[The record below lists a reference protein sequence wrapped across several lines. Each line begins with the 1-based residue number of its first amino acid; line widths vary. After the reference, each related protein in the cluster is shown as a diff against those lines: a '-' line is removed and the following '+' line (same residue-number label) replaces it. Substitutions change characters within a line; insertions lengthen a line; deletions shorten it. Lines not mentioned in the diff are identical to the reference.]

1 MSNTKFEVAMKFAPM
16 IALLPLAACNTGPL
30 YNSYSAI
37 EEASNDTAGTITL
50 SAPQLYGRETLINDR
65 RREVTFLSSK
75 LDKVDAA
82 FVPTT
87 NSIVRN
93 LQDIAGASFNAG
105 LTIDTTNQ
113 LANKLSQVQGEAA
126 LDIAEAGEASRLAAY
141 QEFLALE
148 AQHRRLLA
156 ETAANDQ
163 RRIGL
168 QQLRDNPATS
178 AETRAQV
185 VQQLGAL
192 DIARAENAAQTAG
205 LRVQLDALRTSV
217 GLPASQSFPTI
228 SPGAPVAQTRAAIDA
243 ELAKLG
249 EYFKTPEA
257 ASSFSVTAPTR
268 LGGSYKLSDSEA
280 LQEVR
285 GYRQELRAAIA
296 ETELDDLHD
305 YLGSTLYQMDFG
317 LTVFPGSGANR
328 RKYGVLDVQLAP
340 PTIDVD
346 LANDDVLK
354 LYTNWLQHVAVDANR
369 HLNRDPHDSS
379 RVSYLDD
386 DTTNEFTWTYVEVC
400 RELGRRTRMFD
411 LVEQDL
417 TRVPKLVESYIGADP
432 VRACQSLSRLLEENN
447 FNVSRLPDTAL
458 MGMVDGQAS
467 SFWRDAKA
475 AAARYEPVL
484 EAGAC
489 TDSETR
495 GYVNSLLSDQP
506 LWASIFSEKYGP
518 AGRVAF
524 LAPPGKGR
532 ELRELLASTY
542 DRPKTCA
549 SVVAVEDNL
558 LISLRGYQKNM
569 MGRGRDAT
577 ANFISDALREIVA
590 GCSEGGSEEAP
601 GFEEARGH
609 EKVPGYD
616 AFRAQILDGKTLKG
630 SLRVLGANP
639 TERGQTISTVANAVQ
654 SVQAAI
660 AVSATDPVIGAG
672 ANLGASSLDR
682 TAASVAAM
690 ERLPRVVSY
699 ADQGLGSGNFGW
711 VIAPKVSLDPVNKV
725 IALDQTLSN
734 FQGSAEISAP
744 GWWPHLTL
752 KSTSYWVGNF
762 NEQRAYTFDGAA
774 TAPQEMTVQLPTRA
788 VDYDGLT
795 QFIYG
800 DRGALGAVFLAPQI
814 DSIAPSAV
822 SLCSAKVTLV
832 VKGKNLWRGA
842 KVFAGGREIRDVIV
856 LPDMEGISFELS
868 MTDVA
873 LDETREPSNG
883 MRDLEIMVAT
893 RDGTVPR
900 RLPVRLNS
908 AAGTPCRQDDGP
920 GQDGGTTPDT
930 PTPDPHD
937 D

>member
-1 MSNTKFEVAMKFAPM
+1 MTNKSLASVAQLAT
-16 IALLPLAACNTGPL
+16 LAAAFPLTGCNTGPV
-30 YNSYSAI
+30 YDSISII
-37 EEASNDTAGTITL
+37 EEAATDVAGTITL

-75 LDKVDAA
+75 LDKVDTA

-87 NSIVRN
+87 SSIVRN

-105 LTIDTTNQ
+105 VTIDNTNQ
-113 LANKLSQVQGEAA
+113 LANRLSQAQGEAA
-126 LDIAEAGEASRLAAY
+126 LDLAEAGEASRLAAY
-141 QEFLALE
+141 QEFLALD
-148 AQHRRLLA
+148 AQHRRLVA
-156 ETAANDQ
+156 EVAANDQ
-163 RRIGL
+163 RRVGL

-192 DIARAENAAQTAG
+192 DIARAENGAQAAG
-205 LRVQLDALRTSV
+205 LRAQLDALRSSL
-217 GLPASQSFPTI
+217 GLAPAQSFLTI
-228 SPGAPVAQTRAAIDA
+228 SPGAPLTQTRAAIDA

-249 EYFKTPEA
+249 DYFKTPEA
-257 ASSFSVTAPTR
+257 ASSHSVTAPIR
-268 LGGSYKLSDSEA
+268 LGSSYKLSDSEA
-280 LQEVR
+280 LQEIR

-340 PTIDVD
+340 PTIDID
-346 LANDDVLK
+346 LKNEDIAK

-369 HLNRDPHDSS
+369 HLNRDPYDSS
-379 RVSYLDD
+379 RISYNASENM
-386 DTTNEFTWTYVEVC
+386 NEFTWTYVEVY
-400 RELGRRTRMFD
+400 RELGRRTKMFD

-432 VRACQSLSRLLEENN
+432 ERACQSLSRLLEENN
-447 FNVSRLPDTAL
+447 FNVLRLPDAAFQDMGDAKAL
-458 MGMVDGQAS
+458 N
-467 SFWRDAKA
+467 FWRDARSA
-475 AAARYEPVL
+475 ATRYEPVL
-484 EAGAC
+484 GPTAC
-489 TDSETR
+489 ANLETR
-495 GYVNSLLSDQP
+495 GYVNSLLSNQP
-506 LWASIFSEKYGP
+506 LWASIFSERYGP

-532 ELRELLASTY
+532 DLGELLASTY
-542 DRPKTCA
+542 DPTKTCE
-549 SVVAVEDNL
+549 SVEAVEDNL

-590 GCSEGGSEEAP
+590 QCSKGGS
-601 GFEEARGH
+601 GD
-609 EKVPGYD
+609 VPGYD
-616 AFRAQILDGKTLKG
+616 AFRDQILDGNTLKG

-660 AVSATDPVIGAG
+660 AVSATDPVLGAG

-762 NEQRAYTFDGAA
+762 NEPKAYSFDGEAA
-774 TAPQEMTVQLPTRA
+774 SPQQMTVQLPTRA

-814 DSIAPSAV
+814 DDIAPSSA
-822 SLCSAKVTLV
+822 SLCSAKVTFV
-832 VKGKNLWRGA
+832 VKGKNLWRSA
-842 KVFAGGREIRDVIV
+842 KVFAGGKEIKDVIV
-856 LPDMEGISFELS
+856 LPDMEGISFELG

-873 LDETREPSNG
+873 LDETRAPANG
-883 MRDLEIMVAT
+883 MRDLEIMIAT
-893 RDGTVPR
+893 RDGTAPR

-908 AAGTPCRQDDGP
+908 AAGTPCRPDDGASQDDGA
-920 GQDGGTTPDT
+920 TPDT
-930 PTPDPHD
+930 PAPDPQEE
-937 D
+937 

>member
-1 MSNTKFEVAMKFAPM
+1 MKFAPM

-141 QEFLALE
+141 QELLALD

-163 RRIGL
+163 RRVGL

-257 ASSFSVTAPTR
+257 ASSFSVTAPRR
-268 LGGSYKLSDSEA
+268 LSDSYKLSDSEA
-280 LQEVR
+280 LQEIR

-340 PTIDVD
+340 PTIGTD
-346 LANDDVLK
+346 LEDGDIVR
-354 LYTNWLQHVAVDANR
+354 LYANWLQHVAVDANR
-369 HLNRDPHDSS
+369 HLNRDTYALGTSPYSPIYPSNNTENTD
-379 RVSYLDD
+379 
-386 DTTNEFTWTYVEVC
+386 EFTWTYVEVY
-400 RELGRRTRMFD
+400 RELGRRTKMFD
-411 LVEQDL
+411 LIVEDL
-417 TRVPKLVESYIGADP
+417 TRVPKLVETYIGAHP
-432 VRACQSLSRLLEENN
+432 GRACQSLSRLLEENRY
-447 FNVSRLPDTAL
+447 NVRELPDVAL
-458 MGMVDGQAS
+458 LGLSDS
-467 SFWRDAKA
+467 EYDFWRDARTA
-475 AAARYEPVL
+475 AKEYDEPVL
-484 EAGAC
+484 PAGAC
-489 TDSETR
+489 ADAQIQ
-495 GYVNSLLSDQP
+495 GYVNSLLSNEP
-506 LWASIFSEKYGP
+506 LWASIFSDRYGP

-524 LAPPGKGR
+524 LAPSRKGR
-532 ELRELLASTY
+532 ELQELLASTY
-542 DRPKTCA
+542 YPQTTCQ

-569 MGRGRDAT
+569 VGRGRDAT
-577 ANFISDALREIVA
+577 ANFISDALRDIVDE
-590 GCSEGGSEEAP
+590 CSGGVSDSI
-601 GFEEARGH
+601 
-609 EKVPGYD
+609 PGYD
-616 AFRAQILDGKTLKG
+616 QFRDQILDGNTLRG
-630 SLRVLGANP
+630 TLRVLGANP

-660 AVSATDPVIGAG
+660 AVSATDPVLGAG

-774 TAPQEMTVQLPTRA
+774 TTPQEMTVQLPTRA

-822 SLCSAKVTLV
+822 SLCSSKVTLV
-832 VKGKNLWRGA
+832 VNGKNLWRSA
-842 KVFAGGREIRDVIV
+842 KVFAGGKEIRDVTV
-856 LPDMEGISFELS
+856 LPDMVGISFELN
-868 MTDVA
+868 MTDVT
-873 LDETREPSNG
+873 LDEALGPASQRVLP
-883 MRDLEIMVAT
+883 LMVAT
-893 RDGTVPR
+893 RDGTQPI
-900 RLPVRLNS
+900 RLPVTMTS
-908 AAGTPCRQDDGP
+908 ANGAPCTQDDNNPEQNGGP
-920 GQDGGTTPDT
+920 GPDA
-930 PTPDPHD
+930 PDPQED
-937 D
+937 